1 MTWVSSYENLK
12 GSCNP
17 REMLLRIA
25 SPATTGIWAAV
36 GEAAFVGL
44 SVGFYFAQV
53 GGLSSFI

>member
-1 MTWVSSYENLK
+1 
-12 GSCNP
+12 
-17 REMLLRIA
+17 MLLRIA